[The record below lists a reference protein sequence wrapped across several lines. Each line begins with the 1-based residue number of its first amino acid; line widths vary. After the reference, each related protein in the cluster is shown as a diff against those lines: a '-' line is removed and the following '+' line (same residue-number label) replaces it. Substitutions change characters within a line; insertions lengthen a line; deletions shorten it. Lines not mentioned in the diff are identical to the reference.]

1 MRQVLL
7 SQLDPALPSRPFGK
21 WFEQMVG
28 ASAGV
33 SWQLHDCGDADREG
47 GDLAACIE
55 VTAIISNER
64 MVIVTAQ
71 VGTFKQGLSGAPR
84 LRLVA
89 IEDFG
94 QIRRVARL
102 GELPVVLR
110 QPPIRAARP
119 VSRVARLPPASP
131 ARSPRLVYAG
141 PPPPELP
148 PVRSVAD
155 PLPAPPPQTRPASLR
170 VSEGALLASAV
181 TRVVPI
187 YPAIARQI
195 SASGEVK
202 VQVTIG
208 DDGKVIEAAAI
219 SGHPLL
225 RQAAEVAARRWT
237 FKPAMFNGQPIVS
250 QGTLSFLFEKP

>member
-1 MRQVLL
+1 MQQAPL

-28 ASAGV
+28 AAAGV

-47 GDLAACIE
+47 DPAACIE
-55 VTAIISNER
+55 VTAVISNER
-64 MVIVTAQ
+64 MVVVTAQ

-141 PPPPELP
+141 PPPPNPP

-155 PLPAPPPQTRPASLR
+155 PLPAPPPRTRPASLR

-181 TRVVPI
+181 TRIVPI

-208 DDGKVIEAAAI
+208 EDGKVIEAAAI

-225 RQAAEVAARRWT
+225 RQAAEDAARRWT
-237 FKPAMFNGQPIVS
+237 FKPAMFNGQPIAS